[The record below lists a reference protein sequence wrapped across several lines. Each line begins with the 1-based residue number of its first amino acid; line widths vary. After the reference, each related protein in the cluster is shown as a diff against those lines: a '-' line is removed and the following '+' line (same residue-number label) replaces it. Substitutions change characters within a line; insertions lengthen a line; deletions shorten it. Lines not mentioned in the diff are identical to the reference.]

1 MGWRRPAL
9 LPVEPLFLRALG
21 LFLAMRAGFALIWWG
36 AGFAAMPP
44 VLVTLLVLADL
55 AALGLPFLI
64 WPVLWRVEVN
74 PGLLWTLRAGFLVI
88 LAHGVAGG
96 LDRLADAHAS
106 PPPREAPPPSL
117 ETIGEVIVFSGP
129 INLDAFRA
137 LEETLRAKSG
147 LRVLRL
153 TSEGGNIPAARGMA
167 RLVAEA
173 GLGTE
178 AAGLCA
184 SACTRVFI
192 AGKTRHL
199 RIGARLGFHRWR
211 LETNVRILDTE
222 SEEARDR
229 AAFAARGVDP
239 AFLARA
245 FTTPH
250 GSMWFPT
257 AAELRAAGVVTP

>member
-1 MGWRRPAL
+1 MGWRPPAL
-9 LPVEPLFLRALG
+9 FRTDLQFLRALG
-21 LFLAMRAGFALIWWG
+21 LFLALRAGFALIWWL
-36 AGFAAMPP
+36 APFAAMPP
-44 VLVTLLVLADL
+44 LLVTALVLADL
-55 AALGLPFLI
+55 MALGLPFLV

-74 PGLLWTLRAGFLVI
+74 PGLLWSLRAGLLVV

-106 PPPREAPPPSL
+106 PPPREAPPPTL
-117 ETIGEVIVFSGP
+117 ETIGDVIVFSGP
-129 INLDAFRA
+129 INLAAFRA
-137 LEETLRAKSG
+137 LEETLRGTSG

-173 GLGTE
+173 GLATE

-192 AGKTRHL
+192 AGQTRTL

-211 LETNVRILDTE
+211 LETNVRILDTAT
-222 SEEARDR
+222 EEARDR

-239 AFLARA
+239 AFLDRA

-257 AAELRAAGVVTP
+257 TTELRAAGVLTD